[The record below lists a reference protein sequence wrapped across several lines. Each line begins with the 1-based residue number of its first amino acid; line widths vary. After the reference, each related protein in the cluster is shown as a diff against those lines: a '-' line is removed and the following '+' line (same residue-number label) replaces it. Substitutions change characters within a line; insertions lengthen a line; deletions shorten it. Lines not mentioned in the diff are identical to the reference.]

1 MNYVRQLNAFGEK
14 SIGVLNAREQAM
26 YLRLFLIANQLKW
39 PEWFEVA
46 NSQIMREAGIKSKVT
61 TISTRRSLE
70 RKGFI
75 QSIDPGH
82 KKKMR
87 YHLPKLYGDDAKGTK
102 FEPIEDA
109 RVQNLNPKGTKN
121 EPIEDARV
129 QNLNPKGT
137 KNEPIEGSKGTKFE
151 PYINSINS
159 KHISSTTAPP
169 QEETFRQVVEVYE
182 KSIRPVP
189 SPADLERLSNC
200 LDHYGKDALLKAIDR
215 ADYRARRSM
224 GYIEGILRSWEQNGH
239 DDPEEEHGHEKADG
253 SRPAKN
259 TGRNHKKA
267 RRFDP
272 EAERRKWANE
282 KSGWD

>member
-1 MNYVRQLNAFGEK
+1 MNYVKQLNAFGVRRV
-14 SIGVLNAREQAM
+14 GVLNAREQAM
-26 YLRLFLIANQLKW
+26 YLCLFLIANQLKW
-39 PEWFEVA
+39 PDWFEVA

-61 TISTRRSLE
+61 IISTRRSLE
-70 RKGFI
+70 EKGFI

-87 YHLPKLYGDDAKGTK
+87 YHLPELYGDDAMGLKN
-102 FEPIEDA
+102 EPIE
-109 RVQNLNPKGTKN
+109 LPKGTKN
-121 EPIEDARV
+121 EPIDDARV

-169 QEETFRQVVEVYE
+169 QDENFRHVVEVYE

-189 SPADLERLSNC
+189 SPADLERLSDC

-215 ADYRARRSM
+215 ADYRGRRSM
-224 GYIEGILRSWEQNGH
+224 GYIEGILKSWEQNGY
-239 DDPEEEHGHEKADG
+239 DDPENPEEEHGHGKADG
-253 SRPAKN
+253 SRPAK
-259 TGRNHKKA
+259 TAGRHRKKA
-267 RRFDP
+267 LRFDP

>member
-1 MNYVRQLNAFGEK
+1 MNYVKQLNAFGVRRV
-14 SIGVLNAREQAM
+14 GVLNAREQAM
-26 YLRLFLIANQLKW
+26 YLCLFLIANQLKW
-39 PEWFEVA
+39 PDWFEVA

-61 TISTRRSLE
+61 IISTRRSLE
-70 RKGFI
+70 EKGFI

-87 YHLPKLYGDDAKGTK
+87 YHLPKLYGDDAKGLK
-102 FEPIEDA
+102 NEPIE
-109 RVQNLNPKGTKN
+109 PSKGTKN
-121 EPIEDARV
+121 EPIADARV

-137 KNEPIEGSKGTKFE
+137 KNEPIEGSKGTNFE

-169 QEETFRQVVEVYE
+169 QDENFHQVVEVYE

-189 SPADLERLSNC
+189 SPADLERLSDC

-215 ADYRARRSM
+215 ADYRGRRSM
-224 GYIEGILRSWEQNGH
+224 GYIEGILKSWEQNGY
-239 DDPEEEHGHEKADG
+239 DDPEEEDGHGKADG
-253 SRPAKN
+253 PRPAK
-259 TGRNHKKA
+259 TAGRHRKKA
-267 RRFDP
+267 FRFDP
-272 EAERRKWANE
+272 EAEQRKWANE

>member
-1 MNYVRQLNAFGEK
+1 MNYVKQLNAFGVRRV
-14 SIGVLNAREQAM
+14 GVLNAREQAM
-26 YLRLFLIANQLKW
+26 YLCLFLIANQLKW
-39 PEWFEVA
+39 PDWFEVA

-61 TISTRRSLE
+61 IISTRRSLE
-70 RKGFI
+70 EKGFI

-87 YHLPKLYGDDAKGTK
+87 YHLLKLYGDDAKG
-102 FEPIEDA
+102 
-109 RVQNLNPKGTKN
+109 LKN
-121 EPIEDARV
+121 EPIEPSKGTKNKPIEGARV

-137 KNEPIEGSKGTKFE
+137 KNEPIEGSKGTNFE

-169 QEETFRQVVEVYE
+169 QDENFRQVVEVYE

-189 SPADLERLSNC
+189 SPADLERLSDC

-215 ADYRARRSM
+215 ADYRGRRSM
-224 GYIEGILRSWEQNGH
+224 GYIEGILKSWEQNGY
-239 DDPEEEHGHEKADG
+239 DDPEEEHGNGKADG
-253 SRPAKN
+253 RRPARAAAQN
-259 TGRNHKKA
+259 RKKA
-267 RRFDP
+267 LRFDP

>member
-46 NSQIMREAGIKSKVT
+46 NSQLMRELGMRWKK
-61 TISTRRSLE
+61 TIIDARRELE
-70 RKGFI
+70 KKGFI
-75 QSIDPGH
+75 RSVDPGH
-82 KKKMR
+82 KMKTR
-87 YHLPKLYGDDAKGTK
+87 YHLIQLYDDASKGS
-102 FEPIEDA
+102 
-109 RVQNLNPKGTKN
+109 KN
-121 EPIEDARV
+121 EPITTA
-129 QNLNPKGT
+129 KGS
-137 KNEPIEGSKGTKFE
+137 KNEPITEPRVRKSNPKGSKNEPIAPPKGSKNE

-169 QEETFRQVVEVYE
+169 QDEIFRQVVEVYE

-189 SPADLERLSNC
+189 SPADLERLSDC

-215 ADYRARRSM
+215 ADYRGRRSM
-224 GYIEGILRSWEQNGH
+224 GYIEGILRSWEQNGY
-239 DDPEEEHGHEKADG
+239 DDPEEEHGHGKADG
-253 SRPAKN
+253 RRPARGTAQN
-259 TGRNHKKA
+259 RKKA
-267 RRFDP
+267 LRFDP

>member
-1 MNYVRQLNAFGEK
+1 MNYVKQLNAFGVRRV
-14 SIGVLNAREQAM
+14 GVLNAREQAM
-26 YLRLFLIANQLKW
+26 YLCLFLIANQLKW
-39 PEWFEVA
+39 PNWFEVA

-61 TISTRRSLE
+61 IISTRRSLE
-70 RKGFI
+70 EKGFI

-102 FEPIEDA
+102 
-109 RVQNLNPKGTKN
+109 N
-121 EPIEDARV
+121 EPISDARV

-137 KNEPIEGSKGTKFE
+137 KNEPIEGSKGTKNE

-169 QEETFRQVVEVYE
+169 QDETFRQVVEVYE

-189 SPADLERLSNC
+189 SPADLERLSDC

-215 ADYRARRSM
+215 ADYRGRRSM
-224 GYIEGILRSWEQNGH
+224 GYIEGILKSWEQNGY
-239 DDPEEEHGHEKADG
+239 DDPEEEHGHGKADG
-253 SRPAKN
+253 PRPAK
-259 TGRNHKKA
+259 TAGRHRKKA
-267 RRFDP
+267 LRFDP

>member
-1 MNYVRQLNAFGEK
+1 MNYVKQLNAFGVRRV
-14 SIGVLNAREQAM
+14 GVLNAREQAM
-26 YLRLFLIANQLKW
+26 YLSLFLIANQLKW
-39 PEWFEVA
+39 PDWFEVA

-61 TISTRRSLE
+61 IISTRRSLE
-70 RKGFI
+70 EKGFI

-87 YHLPKLYGDDAKGTK
+87 YHLPKLYGDDAMGLKN
-102 FEPIEDA
+102 EPIE
-109 RVQNLNPKGTKN
+109 LPKGTKN
-121 EPIEDARV
+121 EPIADARV

-137 KNEPIEGSKGTKFE
+137 KNEPIEGSKGTNFE

-169 QEETFRQVVEVYE
+169 QDENFRQVVEVYE

-189 SPADLERLSNC
+189 SPADLERLSDC

-215 ADYRARRSM
+215 ADYRGRRSM
-224 GYIEGILRSWEQNGH
+224 GYIEGILQSWEQNGY
-239 DDPEEEHGHEKADG
+239 DDPEGEHGHGKADG
-253 SRPAKN
+253 PRPAK
-259 TGRNHKKA
+259 TAGRHRKKA
-267 RRFDP
+267 FRFDP

>member
-14 SIGVLNAREQAM
+14 SIGVLNAKEQAM

-46 NSQIMREAGIKSKVT
+46 NSQLMRELGMRWKK
-61 TISTRRSLE
+61 TIIDARRELE
-70 RKGFI
+70 KKGFI
-75 QSIDPGH
+75 RSVDPGH
-82 KKKMR
+82 KMKTR
-87 YHLPKLYGDDAKGTK
+87 YHLIQLYDDAS
-102 FEPIEDA
+102 
-109 RVQNLNPKGTKN
+109 KGTKN
-121 EPIEDARV
+121 EPMDDD
-129 QNLNPKGT
+129 KGS
-137 KNEPIEGSKGTKFE
+137 KNEPITEPRVRKSNPKGSKNEPITPTKGSKNE

-169 QEETFRQVVEVYE
+169 QDENFRQVVEVYE

-189 SPADLERLSNC
+189 SPADLERLSDC

-215 ADYRARRSM
+215 ADYRGRRSM
-224 GYIEGILRSWEQNGH
+224 GYIEGILKSWEQNGY
-239 DDPEEEHGHEKADG
+239 DDPEEEHGHGKADG
-253 SRPAKN
+253 PRPAK
-259 TGRNHKKA
+259 TAGRHRKKA
-267 RRFDP
+267 LRFDP

>member
-1 MNYVRQLNAFGEK
+1 MNYVKQLNAFGVRRV
-14 SIGVLNAREQAM
+14 GVLNAREQAM
-26 YLRLFLIANQLKW
+26 YLCLFLIANQLKW
-39 PEWFEVA
+39 PDWFEVA

-61 TISTRRSLE
+61 IISTRRSLE
-70 RKGFI
+70 EKGFI

-87 YHLPKLYGDDAKGTK
+87 YHLPKLYGDDAKGLK
-102 FEPIEDA
+102 NEPIE
-109 RVQNLNPKGTKN
+109 PSKCTKN
-121 EPIEDARV
+121 EPIEGARV

-169 QEETFRQVVEVYE
+169 QDENFRQVVEIYE

-189 SPADLERLSNC
+189 SPADLERLSDC

-215 ADYRARRSM
+215 ADYRGRRSM
-224 GYIEGILRSWEQNGH
+224 GYIEGILRSWEQNGY
-239 DDPEEEHGHEKADG
+239 DDPEEEHGHGKADG
-253 SRPAKN
+253 PRPAK
-259 TGRNHKKA
+259 TAGRPRKKA
-267 RRFDP
+267 LRFDP

>member
-1 MNYVRQLNAFGEK
+1 MNYVKQLNAFGVRRV
-14 SIGVLNAREQAM
+14 GVLNAREQAM
-26 YLRLFLIANQLKW
+26 YLCLFFVANQLKW
-39 PEWFEVA
+39 PDWFEVA

-61 TISTRRSLE
+61 IISTRRSLE
-70 RKGFI
+70 EKGFI

-87 YHLPKLYGDDAKGTK
+87 YHLPKLYGDDAMGLKN
-102 FEPIEDA
+102 EPIEGS
-109 RVQNLNPKGTKN
+109 KGTKN
-121 EPIEDARV
+121 EPIADARV

-159 KHISSTTAPP
+159 KHISSTTAPT

-182 KSIRPVP
+182 KSIRPIP
-189 SPADLERLSNC
+189 SPADLERLSDC

-215 ADYRARRSM
+215 ADYRGRRSM
-224 GYIEGILRSWEQNGH
+224 GYIEGILKSWEQNGY
-239 DDPEEEHGHEKADG
+239 DDPEEEHGHGKADG
-253 SRPAKN
+253 PRPAK
-259 TGRNHKKA
+259 TAGRHRKKA
-267 RRFDP
+267 LRFDP

>member
-1 MNYVRQLNAFGEK
+1 MNYVKQLNAFGVRRV
-14 SIGVLNAREQAM
+14 GVLNAREQAM
-26 YLRLFLIANQLKW
+26 YLCLFLIANQLKW
-39 PEWFEVA
+39 PDWFEVA

-61 TISTRRSLE
+61 IISTRRSLE
-70 RKGFI
+70 EKGFI

-87 YHLPKLYGDDAKGTK
+87 YHLPKLYGDDAKGLK
-102 FEPIEDA
+102 NEPIE
-109 RVQNLNPKGTKN
+109 PSKGTKN
-121 EPIEDARV
+121 EPIDDARV

-137 KNEPIEGSKGTKFE
+137 KNEPIEGSKGTNFE

-159 KHISSTTAPP
+159 KHISSTTASP
-169 QEETFRQVVEVYE
+169 QDENFRQVVEVYE

-189 SPADLERLSNC
+189 SPADLERLSDC

-215 ADYRARRSM
+215 ADYRGRRSM
-224 GYIEGILRSWEQNGH
+224 GDIEGILKSWEQNGY
-239 DDPEEEHGHEKADG
+239 DDPENPEEEHGHGKADG
-253 SRPAKN
+253 PRPAK
-259 TGRNHKKA
+259 TAGRHRKKA
-267 RRFDP
+267 LRFDP

>member
-14 SIGVLNAREQAM
+14 SIGVLNAKEQAM

-46 NSQIMREAGIKSKVT
+46 NSQLMRELGMGWKK
-61 TISTRRSLE
+61 TIIDARRELE
-70 RKGFI
+70 KKGFI
-75 QSIDPGH
+75 RSVDPGH
-82 KKKMR
+82 KMKTR
-87 YHLPKLYGDDAKGTK
+87 YHLIQLYDDASKGS
-102 FEPIEDA
+102 
-109 RVQNLNPKGTKN
+109 KN
-121 EPIEDARV
+121 EPITTA
-129 QNLNPKGT
+129 KGS
-137 KNEPIEGSKGTKFE
+137 KNEPITEPRVRKSNPKGSKNE

-169 QEETFRQVVEVYE
+169 QDEIFRQVVEVYE

-189 SPADLERLSNC
+189 SPADLERLSDC

-215 ADYRARRSM
+215 ADYRGRRSM
-224 GYIEGILRSWEQNGH
+224 GYIEGILKSWEQNGY
-239 DDPEEEHGHEKADG
+239 DDPEEEHGHGKADG
-253 SRPAKN
+253 RRPAK
-259 TGRNHKKA
+259 TAGRPRKKA
-267 RRFDP
+267 LRFDP

>member
-14 SIGVLNAREQAM
+14 SIGVLNAKEQAM

-46 NSQIMREAGIKSKVT
+46 NSQLMRELGMRWKK
-61 TISTRRSLE
+61 TIIDARRELE
-70 RKGFI
+70 KKGFI
-75 QSIDPGH
+75 RSVDPGH
-82 KKKMR
+82 KMKTR
-87 YHLPKLYGDDAKGTK
+87 YHLIQLYDDAS
-102 FEPIEDA
+102 
-109 RVQNLNPKGTKN
+109 KGTKN
-121 EPIEDARV
+121 EPMDDD
-129 QNLNPKGT
+129 KGS
-137 KNEPIEGSKGTKFE
+137 KNEPITEPRVRKSNPKGSKNEPITPTKGSKNE

-169 QEETFRQVVEVYE
+169 QDENFRQVVEVYE

-189 SPADLERLSNC
+189 SPVDLERLSDC
-200 LDHYGKDALLKAIDR
+200 LDHYGKAALLKAIDR

-224 GYIEGILRSWEQNGH
+224 GYIEGILKSWEQNGY
-239 DDPEEEHGHEKADG
+239 DDPEEEHGHGKADG
-253 SRPAKN
+253 PRPAK
-259 TGRNHKKA
+259 TAGRHRKKA
-267 RRFDP
+267 FRFDP

>member
-1 MNYVRQLNAFGEK
+1 MNYVKQLNAFGVRRV
-14 SIGVLNAREQAM
+14 GVLNAREQAM
-26 YLRLFLIANQLKW
+26 YLSLFLIANQLKW
-39 PEWFEVA
+39 PDWFEVA

-61 TISTRRSLE
+61 IISTRRSLE
-70 RKGFI
+70 EKGFI

-87 YHLPKLYGDDAKGTK
+87 YHLPKLYGDDAMGLKN
-102 FEPIEDA
+102 EPIE
-109 RVQNLNPKGTKN
+109 LPKGTKN
-121 EPIEDARV
+121 EPIADARV

-137 KNEPIEGSKGTKFE
+137 KNEPIEGSKGTNFE

-169 QEETFRQVVEVYE
+169 QDENFRQVVEVYE

-189 SPADLERLSNC
+189 SPADLERLSDC

-215 ADYRARRSM
+215 ADYRGRRSM
-224 GYIEGILRSWEQNGH
+224 GYIEGILKSWEQNGY
-239 DDPEEEHGHEKADG
+239 DDPEEEHGHGKADG
-253 SRPAKN
+253 PRPAK
-259 TGRNHKKA
+259 TVGRHRKKA
-267 RRFDP
+267 LRFDP

>member
-1 MNYVRQLNAFGEK
+1 MNYVKQLNAFGVRRV
-14 SIGVLNAREQAM
+14 GVLNAREQAM
-26 YLRLFLIANQLKW
+26 YLCLFLIANQLKW
-39 PEWFEVA
+39 PDWFEVA

-61 TISTRRSLE
+61 IISTRRSLE
-70 RKGFI
+70 EKGFI

-87 YHLPKLYGDDAKGTK
+87 YHLPKLYGDDAKGLK
-102 FEPIEDA
+102 NEPIE
-109 RVQNLNPKGTKN
+109 PSKGTKN
-121 EPIEDARV
+121 EPIDDARV

-159 KHISSTTAPP
+159 KHISSTTASP
-169 QEETFRQVVEVYE
+169 QDENFRQVVEVYE

-189 SPADLERLSNC
+189 SPADLERLSDC

-215 ADYRARRSM
+215 ADYRGRRSM
-224 GYIEGILRSWEQNGH
+224 GDIEGILKSWEQNGY
-239 DDPEEEHGHEKADG
+239 DDPEEENGHVKADG
-253 SRPAKN
+253 PRPAK
-259 TGRNHKKA
+259 TAGRHRKKA
-267 RRFDP
+267 LRFDP

-282 KSGWD
+282 KYGWD

>member
-14 SIGVLNAREQAM
+14 SIGVLNAKEQAV

-46 NSQIMREAGIKSKVT
+46 NSQLMRELGMRWKK
-61 TISTRRSLE
+61 TIIDARRELE
-70 RKGFI
+70 KKGFI
-75 QSIDPGH
+75 CSVDPGH
-82 KKKMR
+82 KMKTR
-87 YHLPKLYGDDAKGTK
+87 YHLIQLYDDSSKGS
-102 FEPIEDA
+102 
-109 RVQNLNPKGTKN
+109 KN
-121 EPIEDARV
+121 EPITE
-129 QNLNPKGT
+129 PKGS
-137 KNEPIEGSKGTKFE
+137 KNE

-169 QEETFRQVVEVYE
+169 KEETFRQVVEVYE

-189 SPADLERLSNC
+189 SPADLERLSDC

-215 ADYRARRSM
+215 ADYRGRRSM
-224 GYIEGILRSWEQNGH
+224 GYIEGILKSWEQNGY
-239 DDPEEEHGHEKADG
+239 DDPEEEHGHGKADG
-253 SRPAKN
+253 PRPAK
-259 TGRNHKKA
+259 TAGRHRKKA
-267 RRFDP
+267 LRFDP

>member
-1 MNYVRQLNAFGEK
+1 MNYVKQLNAFGVRRV
-14 SIGVLNAREQAM
+14 GVLNAREQAM
-26 YLRLFLIANQLKW
+26 YLCLFLIANQLKW
-39 PEWFEVA
+39 PDWFEVA

-61 TISTRRSLE
+61 IISTRRSLE
-70 RKGFI
+70 EKGFI

-87 YHLPKLYGDDAKGTK
+87 YHLPKLYGDDAKGLK
-102 FEPIEDA
+102 NEPIE
-109 RVQNLNPKGTKN
+109 LSKGTKN
-121 EPIEDARV
+121 EPIEGARV

-169 QEETFRQVVEVYE
+169 PDETYRQVVEVYE

-189 SPADLERLSNC
+189 SPADLERLSDC

-215 ADYRARRSM
+215 ADYRGRRSM
-224 GYIEGILRSWEQNGH
+224 GYIEGILKSWEQNGY
-239 DDPEEEHGHEKADG
+239 DDPEEEHGHGKADG
-253 SRPAKN
+253 PRPAKT
-259 TGRNHKKA
+259 TGRHRKKVL
-267 RRFDP
+267 RFDP

>member
-102 FEPIEDA
+102 F
-109 RVQNLNPKGTKN
+109 

>member
-14 SIGVLNAREQAM
+14 SIGVLNAKEQAV

-46 NSQIMREAGIKSKVT
+46 NSQLMRELGMRWKK
-61 TISTRRSLE
+61 TIIDARRELE
-70 RKGFI
+70 KKGFI
-75 QSIDPGH
+75 RSVDPGH
-82 KKKMR
+82 KMKTR
-87 YHLPKLYGDDAKGTK
+87 YHLIQLYDDSSKGS
-102 FEPIEDA
+102 
-109 RVQNLNPKGTKN
+109 KN
-121 EPIEDARV
+121 EPITEPRV
-129 QNLNPKGT
+129 RKTNPM
-137 KNEPIEGSKGTKFE
+137 GSKNE

-159 KHISSTTAPP
+159 KHISSTTAS

-189 SPADLERLSNC
+189 SPADLERLSDC

-215 ADYRARRSM
+215 ADYRGRRSM
-224 GYIEGILRSWEQNGH
+224 GYIEGILKSWEQNGY
-239 DDPEEEHGHEKADG
+239 DDSEEEHGHGKADG
-253 SRPAKN
+253 PRPAK
-259 TGRNHKKA
+259 TAGRHRKKA
-267 RRFDP
+267 FRFDP

>member
-46 NSQIMREAGIKSKVT
+46 NSQLMRELGMGWKK
-61 TISTRRSLE
+61 TIIDARRELE
-70 RKGFI
+70 KKGFI
-75 QSIDPGH
+75 RSVDPGH
-82 KKKMR
+82 KMKTR
-87 YHLPKLYGDDAKGTK
+87 YHLIQLYDDASKGS
-102 FEPIEDA
+102 
-109 RVQNLNPKGTKN
+109 KN
-121 EPIEDARV
+121 EPITTA
-129 QNLNPKGT
+129 KGS
-137 KNEPIEGSKGTKFE
+137 KNEPITEPRVRKSNPKGSKNEPIAPPKGSKNE

-169 QEETFRQVVEVYE
+169 QDEIFRQVVEVYE

-189 SPADLERLSNC
+189 SPADLERLSDC

-215 ADYRARRSM
+215 ADYRGRRSM
-224 GYIEGILRSWEQNGH
+224 GYIEGILKSWEQNGY
-239 DDPEEEHGHEKADG
+239 DDPEEEHGHGKADG
-253 SRPAKN
+253 RRPARDTAQN
-259 TGRNHKKA
+259 RKKA
-267 RRFDP
+267 LRFDP

-282 KSGWD
+282 KPGWD

>member
-1 MNYVRQLNAFGEK
+1 MNYVKQLNAFGVRRV
-14 SIGVLNAREQAM
+14 GVLNAREQAM
-26 YLRLFLIANQLKW
+26 YLSLFLIANQLKW
-39 PEWFEVA
+39 PDWFEVA

-61 TISTRRSLE
+61 IISTRRSLE
-70 RKGFI
+70 EKGFI

-87 YHLPKLYGDDAKGTK
+87 YHLPKLYGDDAMG
-102 FEPIEDA
+102 
-109 RVQNLNPKGTKN
+109 LKN
-121 EPIEDARV
+121 EPIEGS
-129 QNLNPKGT
+129 KGT
-137 KNEPIEGSKGTKFE
+137 KNEPIEGSKGTNFE

-169 QEETFRQVVEVYE
+169 QDENFRQVVEVYE

-189 SPADLERLSNC
+189 SPADLERLSDC

-215 ADYRARRSM
+215 ADYRGRRSM
-224 GYIEGILRSWEQNGH
+224 GYIEGILKSWEQNGY
-239 DDPEEEHGHEKADG
+239 DDPEEEHGHGKADG
-253 SRPAKN
+253 PRPAK
-259 TGRNHKKA
+259 TAGRHRKKA
-267 RRFDP
+267 LRFDP

>member
-14 SIGVLNAREQAM
+14 SIGVLNAKEQAV

-46 NSQIMREAGIKSKVT
+46 NSQLMRELGMRWKK
-61 TISTRRSLE
+61 TIIDARRELE
-70 RKGFI
+70 KKGFI

-82 KKKMR
+82 KMKTR
-87 YHLPKLYGDDAKGTK
+87 YHLIQLYDDS
-102 FEPIEDA
+102 
-109 RVQNLNPKGTKN
+109 PKGSKN
-121 EPIEDARV
+121 EPIDDDM
-129 QNLNPKGT
+129 GS
-137 KNEPIEGSKGTKFE
+137 KNEPIKESRVRKSNPKGSKNEPITPIKGSKNE

-159 KHISSTTAPP
+159 KHISSTTTPP
-169 QEETFRQVVEVYE
+169 QDENFRQVVEVYE

-189 SPADLERLSNC
+189 SPADLERLSDC

-215 ADYRARRSM
+215 ADYRGRRSM
-224 GYIEGILRSWEQNGH
+224 GYIEGILKSWEQNGY
-239 DDPEEEHGHEKADG
+239 DDPEEEHGHGKADG
-253 SRPAKN
+253 PRPAK
-259 TGRNHKKA
+259 TAGRHRKKA
-267 RRFDP
+267 FRFDP